1 MLFGSED
8 VQERSRMYITQA
20 LKRSIQ
26 LHGDDIATICQG
38 RKRTWSE
45 TGDRVAKFA
54 GALRRLGVSGGERV
68 AMLSLNS
75 DLYFEYFFA
84 VPWAGGVFVPIN
96 IRLAPPEVAFWL
108 NDSGSEILLI
118 DDRFL
123 PILEALKGQLKAVRE
138 IIYAG
143 DGDAPEGMASIEDLI
158 ADTDPVADAMRG
170 NDDLAGLF
178 YTGGTTGRSKGVM
191 LSHRNLVFNN
201 MNSIHSFNYHQG
213 MRWLHVCPMFHIAG
227 GIAIFGVTQV
237 AGTHVIIPG
246 YAPELALETIQ
257 NEKVTDTLFVPT
269 MVNMMVNYPEV
280 AKFDLSSLKVMT
292 YGASPMP
299 EAVVRRAM
307 EILPECGFYHAY
319 GQTETAPLVTMTPPE
334 CHVFEGPNAGL
345 YRAAGRPVVGVEVR
359 IVDEDDNEVPRGE
372 VGEICVRGPNVM
384 LGYWEQPELTAQ
396 ALRGGW
402 MHSGDGGYMDE
413 RGFIFIV
420 DRMKDMVISGGEN
433 IYSAEVEDALY
444 QHPAVV
450 ECAVIGIPDERWG
463 EAVHAI
469 VRLQE
474 GKAASAEELIAHC
487 HTLIANYKCPRGIE
501 FVTDPL
507 PLSGAGKILKTE
519 LRKPYWEGKQ
529 KQVN

>member
-1 MLFGSED
+1 
-8 VQERSRMYITQA
+8 MYITQS
-20 LKRSIQ
+20 LKRSAQ
-26 LHGDDIATICQG
+26 LHGDTLASICSG
-38 RKRTWSE
+38 RERTWSE
-45 TGDRVAKFA
+45 TADRVAKFA
-54 GALRRLGVSGGERV
+54 GALRQLGIGNGERV

-118 DDRFL
+118 DERFL
-123 PILEALKGQLKAVRE
+123 PMLAELEGKLETVKK

-143 DGDAPEGMASIEDLI
+143 QGEAPEGMARMEDLI
-158 ADTDPVADAMRG
+158 AAADPVEDAMRG

-191 LSHRNLVFNN
+191 LSHGNLVFNN
-201 MNSIHSFNYHQG
+201 MNAIHTFNYWQG
-213 MRWLHVCPMFHIAG
+213 MRWLHACPMFHIAG
-227 GIAIFGVTQV
+227 GIGIFGVTQV
-237 AGTHVIIPG
+237 AGTHVIIPA

-257 NEKVTDTLFVPT
+257 DRKITDTLLVPT
-269 MVNMMVNYPEV
+269 MVNMLVNFPDVER
-280 AKFDLSSLKVMT
+280 FDLKSLQAMA

-299 EAVVRRAM
+299 EAVIRRAM
-307 EILPECGFYHAY
+307 EIIPDCGFYHAY
-319 GQTETAPLVTMTPPE
+319 GQTEAAPLVTTTPPE

-345 YRAAGRPVVGVEVR
+345 FRAAGQPVVGVEVR
-359 IVDEDDNEVPRGE
+359 VLDEDDNEVPRGE
-372 VGEICVRGPNVM
+372 VGEICVRGPNIM
-384 LGYWEQPELTAQ
+384 LGYWQQPELTAE

-413 RGFIFIV
+413 RGYVFIV

-444 QHPAVV
+444 QHPAVI

-474 GKAASAEELIAHC
+474 GEQASADELIAHS
-487 HTLIANYKCPRGIE
+487 HKMIAGFKCPRGVD
-501 FVTDPL
+501 FVTEPL
-507 PLSGAGKILKTE
+507 PLSGAGKVLKTE
-519 LRKPYWEGKQ
+519 LRKPYWDGKE